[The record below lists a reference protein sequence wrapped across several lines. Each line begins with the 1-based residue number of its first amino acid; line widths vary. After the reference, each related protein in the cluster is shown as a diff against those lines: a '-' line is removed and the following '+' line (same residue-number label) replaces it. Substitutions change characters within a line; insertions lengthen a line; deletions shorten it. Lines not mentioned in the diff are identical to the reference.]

1 MVCRL
6 DSKQTEIIMKQATPI
21 LDTIQSPNDL
31 KTKSLSE
38 LRLLCDEI
46 RNELLRLVSAN
57 GGHLG
62 SNMGIVELT
71 VAMLYVFSPEN
82 DKIIFDVGHQS
93 YVYKLL
99 TGRRHL
105 MEQLRQVDGAC
116 GFQNRT
122 ESTYDCFGGGHAGT
136 AISAGLGF
144 AVERDMRQGDEQ
156 VVAIVGD
163 GAFGCG
169 TSLEGMNIIAET
181 TQRMLIVIN
190 DNKQSI
196 SPNVGAWAN
205 YLNTIILNPT
215 FHSTR
220 SFLKNALHKIPIVG
234 KLTSTVYHAIRN
246 LLMPPGKI
254 FKTFGLHYFGPV
266 DGHNLNHLIHAFQHL
281 KDRKDKPTILH
292 VITQKGFGY
301 SPAENDPELYHGVSS
316 FNPQCGITTSDIS
329 SFSYVFG
336 KHMME
341 LMNHHPD
348 LIAVTAGTC
357 SGNGLTELRNT
368 FNSRYFDVGIAEEH
382 ALVFAAGLAAAGKIP
397 IVSLYATFS
406 QRAVDY
412 MFHDICL
419 QNLPVILCLDRAGM
433 VQDGAT
439 HHGIHEL
446 SFWRSLPN
454 ISVLQPADSFE
465 LGEMLKLA
473 IQYKGPTIIRYPK
486 DHADNLS
493 HPTLEVQWGKSELL
507 REGPDGV
514 IYGNGREAQTALQ
527 VAEILSRHH
536 ISVSVVNPRFLY
548 PFDCEMLKKT
558 SQTRHIVTIDNHT
571 KQGGFSDYIT
581 EYLQYPDLRIKHFAL
596 PREIIHWGN
605 PTTLR
610 HKYGLTAEQIAQKLL
625 DTKFFKS

>member
-1 MVCRL
+1 
-6 DSKQTEIIMKQATPI
+6 MKQETPI

-31 KTKSLSE
+31 KTKSLSD
-38 LRLLCDEI
+38 LQMLCGEI

-71 VAMLYVFSPEN
+71 VAMLYVFNPET
-82 DKIIFDVGHQS
+82 DKLIFDVSHQS

-105 MEQLRQVDGAC
+105 MEQLRQSEGAC
-116 GFQNRT
+116 GFQNRS
-122 ESTYDCFGGGHAGT
+122 ESSFDCFGGGHAGT

-144 AVERDMRQGDEQ
+144 AAERDMRGGNEQ

-181 TQRMLIVIN
+181 TQQFLVVIN
-190 DNKQSI
+190 DNKHSI

-220 SFLKNALHKIPIVG
+220 SFLKNALHKIPIIG
-234 KLTSTVYHAIRN
+234 KLTSTIYHAIRN
-246 LLMPPGKI
+246 MLMPPGKI
-254 FKTFGLHYFGPV
+254 FKEFGLHYFGPI
-266 DGHNLNHLIHAFQHL
+266 DGHNLSHLIHAFQHL
-281 KDRKDKPTILH
+281 KERKDKPTVLH

-301 SPAENDPELYHGVSS
+301 LPAEQDPERYHGVSS
-316 FNPQCGITTSDIS
+316 FDIQCGVTSEDTS
-329 SFSYVFG
+329 SFSHAFG
-336 KHMME
+336 KQMLD
-341 LMNHHPD
+341 LMTHHPD
-348 LIAVTAGTC
+348 LVTITAGTC

-368 FNSRYFDVGIAEEH
+368 FRERYFDVGIAEEH

-454 ISVLQPADSFE
+454 ISVLQPADAFE

-473 IQYKGPTIIRYPK
+473 IQRKGPIVIRYPK
-486 DHADNLS
+486 DHADNLP
-493 HPTLEVQWGKSELL
+493 HPTSDVFWGKSELL
-507 REGPDGV
+507 REGQDGV

-527 VAEILSRHH
+527 VADILARHH

-548 PFDCEMLKKT
+548 PFDCEMLNKVC
-558 SQTRHIVTIDNHT
+558 QTRRLVTIDNHT
-571 KQGGFSDYIT
+571 RQGGFSDYIAEHVSNPNT
-581 EYLQYPDLRIKHFAL
+581 QVHHFAL
-596 PREIIHWGN
+596 PRTIIHWGN
-605 PTTLR
+605 PSILR
-610 HKYGLTAEQIAQKLL
+610 QKYGLTAEQIAKELL
-625 DTKFFKS
+625 DTKFFNS